1 MFILTSIV
9 HFLVL
14 YITIENYCI
23 HMMLYKSIYIRC
35 QEDTLIYCGI
45 PQDGYNCHSDFSHW
59 CQHWWSNLFARYRE
73 LCLAE
78 SDTTFDVD
86 VEEMDLAVAALDV
99 AGVVYDE
106 VRVMDLGGALLWLK
120 ATNYVSKMFT

>member
-14 YITIENYCI
+14 YITIEYYCI
-23 HMMLYKSIYIRC
+23 NMMLYKSIYIHC
-35 QEDTLIYCGI
+35 QDDKLIYRGI
-45 PQDGYNCHSDFSHW
+45 PQDGYNCHSHFSHR

-78 SDTTFDVD
+78 SDATFDVD
-86 VEEMDLAVAALDV
+86 IEEMCLAVAAFDV
-99 AGVVYDE
+99 AGIVYDE
-106 VRVMDLGGALLWLK
+106 VRVTDLGSIVFLLK
-120 ATNYVSKMFT
+120 AT